1 MRVHGEKVISRRKN
15 IETCSDYHD
24 YLPELREDFQHMCGY
39 CGKIEAITKN
49 VFEIDHFIPKKYAKE
64 KENDYNNLVYS
75 CYVCN
80 RKKSD
85 KWPSKDSKIQF
96 VDSKGIVDPASD
108 DYDSHVE
115 RRENG
120 EIYGKSEVGKYMV
133 EEVFKFNLRPIR
145 EVWQL
150 MKLIEKKKQLR
161 EKIKANM
168 EKNIQEY
175 LEMDE
180 MLDVLEDIL
189 FENKE

>member
-49 VFEIDHFIPKKYAKE
+49 AFEIDHFIPKKYAKE

-96 VDSKGIVDPASD
+96 VDSKDIVDPASD

-120 EIYGKSEVGKYMV
+120 EIYGKSEGGKYMV

>member
-49 VFEIDHFIPKKYAKE
+49 AFEIDHFIPKKYAKE

-80 RKKSD
+80 RKESD